1 VFRTGFGYD
10 LHRLEKG
17 RKLVLGGVEIPG
29 REGLAGHS
37 DGDCLTHAVIDAL
50 LGAAGEADIGRHFPD
65 TDPRWNGARSV
76 ELLALVMEKLKLAGW
91 RVENV
96 DSVVVAE
103 RPLLAPH
110 IPAMKQ
116 ALAPVLGI
124 SADALGIKAK
134 TNEGL
139 GLIGKGKAVAC
150 WASVLISRGRA

>member
-1 VFRTGFGYD
+1 MYRTGFGYD
-10 LHRLEKG
+10 LHRLEKD
-17 RKLVLGGVEIPG
+17 RKLVLGGVEVAD
-29 REGLAGHS
+29 REGLVGHS

-65 TDPRWNGARSV
+65 TDPRWKGARSV
-76 ELLALVMEKLKLAGW
+76 DLLAVVMEKLRLAGW

-96 DSVVVAE
+96 DTVVVAE

-116 ALAPVLGI
+116 ALAPVLGVGPE
-124 SADALGIKAK
+124 ALGIKAK

-139 GLIGKGKAVAC
+139 GLIGKGKAIAC
-150 WASVLISRGRA
+150 WASVLVSRDRG